1 MKTKMTIISALVT
14 LALLS
19 SLANAQVFYA
29 APPEGFDATKASAA
43 DLDRYGLP
51 PRPDP
56 SQAVPYAAW
65 LRLVTTPQTRLENPT
80 VEITNIVNGPAR
92 DLKVGTKGIQTTA
105 TSSNWSG
112 VAITAPSPFT
122 ANNSAV
128 YSRFVMPKMGRDNC
142 TYGPYY
148 MSW

>member
-1 MKTKMTIISALVT
+1 MQNQNWRFSSRLKEKNMKTTMGIITALVT

-29 APPEGFDATKASAA
+29 APPEGFDPVKAAPT

-56 SQAVPYAAW
+56 SQEVPYRAW
-65 LRLVTTPQTRLENPT
+65 VRLVTTPQTRIENPA

-92 DLKVGTKGIQTTA
+92 DLKRRGASK
-105 TSSNWSG
+105 
-112 VAITAPSPFT
+112 
-122 ANNSAV
+122 
-128 YSRFVMPKMGRDNC
+128 VM
-142 TYGPYY
+142 
-148 MSW
+148 